1 MQSFFSRNKN
11 KFPQVGLAIALGVVF
26 LMEDVALMFFASQNI
41 QQSNS
46 SLLLYAISIC
56 TILTLWVHY
65 DSRSSVISMG
75 MDQTMYIF
83 FGWPIMFPV
92 YAFRS
97 RGFRRGGLLLMS
109 FLGITI
115 VAFIAAFIITI
126 AMNIG
131 VAVFST
137 GQ

>member
-1 MQSFFSRNKN
+1 MQSFFSRYKN
-11 KFPQVGLAIALGVVF
+11 KFPQVGLAIALGVVI
-26 LMEDVALMFFASQNI
+26 LVEDVALMFFASQEI

-56 TILTLWVHY
+56 SILTLWVHY
-65 DSRSSVISMG
+65 DSRSLGISMG

-97 RGFRRGGLLLMS
+97 RGFRRGGVLLLS
-109 FLGITI
+109 FLGIT
-115 VAFIAAFIITI
+115 VLAFIAAFIITF

-131 VAVFST
+131 VAIFSA